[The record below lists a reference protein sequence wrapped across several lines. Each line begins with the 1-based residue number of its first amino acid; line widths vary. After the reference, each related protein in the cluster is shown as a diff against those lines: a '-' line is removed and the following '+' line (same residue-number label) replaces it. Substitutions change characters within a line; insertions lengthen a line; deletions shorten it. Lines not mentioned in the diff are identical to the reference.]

1 MTASNENTPP
11 DFTGMRPYLD
21 LRHAGDGRALA
32 RVLARVIVRQ
42 QLNFA
47 NVIGDSARCDDER
60 AAG

>member
-1 MTASNENTPP
+1 MTASNENTHAN
-11 DFTGMRPYLD
+11 FRGARPYLE
-21 LRHAGDGRALA
+21 LCHAGDGRALA

-47 NVIGDSARCDDER
+47 NLIGDRARCDDAR

>member
-1 MTASNENTPP
+1 MTASNENKPNST
-11 DFTGMRPYLD
+11 DTRPYLD

-47 NVIGDSARCDDER
+47 NLIGDSARCDDAR

>member
-1 MTASNENTPP
+1 MTASNENRPDARGAPP
-11 DFTGMRPYLD
+11 YID
-21 LRHAGDGRALA
+21 LRRAGDGRAFA

-47 NVIGDSARCDDER
+47 NSMGDRARCDNER